1 MREVD
6 ARTCDAGA
14 LKDPD
19 FQYATGQAQKG
30 FVRTD
35 DEVIAASLINLL
47 AERSQYVERSRASLS
62 LNGAIEVVGNLT
74 SEEIAGL
81 TAVFVIS
88 RAILKTSIP
97 QILYVNF
104 NKYTSSLTESMTQ
117 ESGSIEYLL
126 SHGCVTRNQFPGP
139 DLFST
144 IRDIYILA
152 FSDGFILSD
161 FEKEFPEIDADTAT
175 KILIRLRAPGLGAPV
190 NYTESSVAPES
201 LPTEIL
207 VKFNTSHPEIVARD
221 LAALGH
227 PGLQTRVS
235 EFATPRAWA
244 VERVTAELSAA
255 VPDLVPFAQTWLN
268 AGMNSVQLTALG
280 IAVAHSNARR
290 LWADFREPLSTWIR

>member
-1 MREVD
+1 MSRQTQDVEGGAVAIQGGRDVSVQYGPNAQQLGELITGISSQLAIFHAEGQSRVEERLDKFREEMMREVD

-190 NYTESSVAPES
+190 NYTSP
-201 LPTEIL
+201 P
-207 VKFNTSHPEIVARD
+207 K
-221 LAALGH
+221 
-227 PGLQTRVS
+227 
-235 EFATPRAWA
+235 
-244 VERVTAELSAA
+244 
-255 VPDLVPFAQTWLN
+255 
-268 AGMNSVQLTALG
+268 
-280 IAVAHSNARR
+280 
-290 LWADFREPLSTWIR
+290 